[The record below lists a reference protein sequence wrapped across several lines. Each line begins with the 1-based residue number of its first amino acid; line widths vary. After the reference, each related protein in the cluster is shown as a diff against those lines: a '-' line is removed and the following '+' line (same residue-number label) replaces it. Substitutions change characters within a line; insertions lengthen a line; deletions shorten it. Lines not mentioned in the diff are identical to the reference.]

1 MYNCS
6 CGQIIDKGKFPNH
19 KQSIRHQNFKRKNKA
34 KHHPFFIKE
43 DETKEEPIILK
54 IKLINYFTQIF

>member
-6 CGQIIDKGKFPNH
+6 CGQIIDKEKFPNH
-19 KQSIRHQNFKRKNKA
+19 KQSIRHQHFKRKNKP

-43 DETKEEPIILK
+43 DETKEESFILK
-54 IKLINYFTQIF
+54 LN

>member
-6 CGQIIDKGKFPNH
+6 CGQIIDKEKFPNH
-19 KQSIRHQNFKRKNKA
+19 KQSIRHQHFKRKNKA

-43 DETKEEPIILK
+43 DDTKEESIILK
-54 IKLINYFTQIF
+54 LN

>member
-6 CGQIIDKGKFPNH
+6 CGQIIDKEKFPNH
-19 KQSIRHQNFKRKNKA
+19 KQSIRHQHFKRKNTP

-43 DETKEEPIILK
+43 DETNKEPLILK
-54 IKLINYFTQIF
+54 LN